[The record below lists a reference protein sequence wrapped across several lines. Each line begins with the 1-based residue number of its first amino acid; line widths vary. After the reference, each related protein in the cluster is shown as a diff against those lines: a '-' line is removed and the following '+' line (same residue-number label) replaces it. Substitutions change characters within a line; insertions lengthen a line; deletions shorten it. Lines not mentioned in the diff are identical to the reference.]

1 MFASP
6 GPRMKREQTQ
16 AVTPI
21 EDPFA
26 SPRLHHFDRF
36 ACQPGGAVGL
46 TAALEKGAGSL
57 ARGFGVGFVA
67 GKSNAKCNQ
76 ATSQL
81 AATSVKTEID
91 EAR

>member
-1 MFASP
+1 
-6 GPRMKREQTQ
+6 
-16 AVTPI
+16 
-21 EDPFA
+21 
-26 SPRLHHFDRF
+26 
-36 ACQPGGAVGL
+36 VGL